1 MQQIFKDS
9 QGIPFCAFASVYF
22 IPAASQ
28 FFSSDFG
35 TFKDLHFTACKDSK
49 KIKEHFSYPN
59 SQQRTLAG
67 YLWTDSGRSAGEDGF
82 AFVLGAWTRHPW
94 WDLCVL
100 ASHCCHYELRK
111 PEDFSEHVRRYLH
124 WLTVHFAL
132 KQETNIEQ
140 KLTISFG
147 GIPDGRNILF
157 LQIFLKRARKPSAGN
172 PVEPVGTWPGP
183 APKIPKTFCRTFSAT
198 FSGTRWTCIKASQ
211 TFSWPSPEP
220 CWTWSRNLL
229 WNLVEPDLAL
239 HQSLPDLLWILLRN
253 PVEPDLAL
261 HQSLPEP
268 SPEPSSEP
276 CGTWRGLA
284 PKPPRPPELCWT
296 WPGSAPKPPNL
307 LRNPVEPDLALHQG
321 FLEPSPEPS
330 LESSPER
337 CWTWPGSAPKH
348 PRPSPEPSEPLEP
361 CWTWLGACTS
371 AHWSYSGLKTPLAY
385 AVGNKNDIHF
395 CIHLT
400 FGSVGLPKDPASG
413 KLPEDGIQRPLERI
427 QQLAQS
433 VFVPRGVDVPNLDR
447 DKLLGLQMIWSD
459 LQDLSCCEEEPN
471 VKCGST
477 DTLMISMASSWRMPA
492 TTLPTVLL
500 FQWFQHVR

>member
-147 GIPDGRNILF
+147 GIPNGRNILF

-307 LRNPVEPDLALHQG
+307 LR
-321 FLEPSPEPS
+321 
-330 LESSPER
+330 
-337 CWTWPGSAPKH
+337 K
-348 PRPSPEPSEPLEP
+348 P
-361 CWTWLGACTS
+361 CWTWLGFAPRLPGTFSGTFSGIFSGTLLNLTWLCTKAS
-371 AHWSYSGLKTPLAY
+371 QTFSGTFRTSGTLL
-385 AVGNKNDIHF
+385 N
-395 CIHLT
+395 LT
-400 FGSVGLPKDPASG
+400 GRLHQCALELFWAEDP
-413 KLPEDGIQRPLERI
+413 
-427 QQLAQS
+427 
-433 VFVPRGVDVPNLDR
+433 
-447 DKLLGLQMIWSD
+447 
-459 LQDLSCCEEEPN
+459 
-471 VKCGST
+471 
-477 DTLMISMASSWRMPA
+477 ISLRCWE
-492 TTLPTVLL
+492 
-500 FQWFQHVR
+500 